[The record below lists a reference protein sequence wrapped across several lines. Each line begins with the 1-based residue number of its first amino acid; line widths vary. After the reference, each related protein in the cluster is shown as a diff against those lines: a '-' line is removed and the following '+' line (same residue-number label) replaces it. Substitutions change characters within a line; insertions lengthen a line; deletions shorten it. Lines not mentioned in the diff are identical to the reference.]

1 VLDEH
6 ELVSKMRRGDRR
18 AFNEFF
24 DTYVPRLTSFAS
36 RRSSLDS
43 AAIEDVVQQTM
54 INAMRNLDG
63 FRGGSSL
70 FTWLCKICRNLLVD
84 ARRHAARLPNITSIE
99 DLSAERPLATVVE
112 LTDFRDPLDECEVDS
127 TRGAVR
133 RIVNRLPP
141 HYARILEM
149 RFGDELS
156 GQEIAT
162 ALNLSADAAESL
174 LSRARQAF
182 KLAWTEWIET
192 KGMTTSPD
200 SGGAS

>member
-1 VLDEH
+1 
-6 ELVSKMRRGDRR
+6 
-18 AFNEFF
+18 
-24 DTYVPRLTSFAS
+24 
-36 RRSSLDS
+36 
-43 AAIEDVVQQTM
+43 
-54 INAMRNLDG
+54 
-63 FRGGSSL
+63 
-70 FTWLCKICRNLLVD
+70 
-84 ARRHAARLPNITSIE
+84 
-99 DLSAERPLATVVE
+99 
-112 LTDFRDPLDECEVDS
+112 VDS